1 MKDLYYS
8 DKERRQYTRID
19 SVLPVQF
26 KLVDIRNG
34 QYVSGWLQG
43 FTNNIGKG
51 GICLQVNTIDP
62 ALSAQ
67 IRERKVKLYIEVELS
82 FYRRPIVT
90 HAQAAWMKRIGT
102 DAEKYLIG
110 LRFES
115 LNFPGYAHLMRYV
128 RVKKIF
134 VPAAVVI
141 LLSLAAGF
149 FVNAYFNLKLSANN
163 KKLVEQLVLV
173 NQESAAAQQRASQ
186 IRDEKER
193 FSIEI
198 TTLQSR
204 IEHAEEE
211 RLKVAEMAKS
221 NEHKA
226 GQQIEKLNSLIAR
239 LNQEKG
245 RLKEQLAAS
254 KTEADKASEALLVLD
269 EKKAFLAKANLDKM
283 YEWLA
288 LHQNPR
294 TGLVVSFEGDKDLAN
309 WAFVYDQSLAAQA
322 YVYFGDFQKA
332 KKLLDFFAVKAKRI
346 DGLFINAYYAADGSS
361 AEYTVHS
368 GPNIWLGIALLQ
380 YTQKAK
386 DSSFVSLAEEIA
398 QRIIALQNE
407 DKDKGIRGG
416 PSVRWYSTEHNLD
429 AFAFFSMLARVTG
442 KDEYRLAAE
451 KVLRWLTRHTY
462 DKTDI
467 PILRGK
473 GDATIATDTYA
484 WSIAAIGPERLLSL
498 GMNPDKI
505 IEFAEENC
513 AKEVSFVRPGG
524 ATVRVKGFD
533 FAPQRHLAR
542 GGVVSTEWTAQMI
555 VTLKIMAAFH
565 QKKGGAA
572 FAKEYLRK
580 ADAYI
585 GELLSMSISSP
596 SPSGQGEGCLP
607 YASSDFVD
615 TGHGWTTPKGSST
628 GSIAGTAYALFAYYG
643 YNPLSLEE

>member
-1 MKDLYYS
+1 MKGPYYS
-8 DKERRQYTRID
+8 GRERRQYTRID

-34 QYVSGWLQG
+34 QYASGWLQG

-62 ALSAQ
+62 VLSAQ
-67 IRERKVKLYIEVELS
+67 IRERKVKLYIELELP

-90 HAQAAWMKRIGT
+90 HAHTAWMKRIST
-102 DAEKYLIG
+102 DTEKYLIG
-110 LRFES
+110 LSYES
-115 LNFPGYAHLMRYV
+115 IGFPGYAHLMRYV
-128 RVKKIF
+128 RAKKIF
-134 VPAAVVI
+134 VPTVAAI
-141 LLSLAAGF
+141 LLFLAVGF
-149 FVNAYFNLKLSANN
+149 LGNIYFNLKLSANN

-173 NQESAAAQQRASQ
+173 NQQSAAAGQRIIQIQDEKARLSSQ
-186 IRDEKER
+186 IA
-193 FSIEI
+193 
-198 TTLQSR
+198 TLQAR
-204 IEHAEEE
+204 IERAEEE
-211 RLKVAEMAKS
+211 RLKVSEMAKS
-221 NEHKA
+221 NEYKA
-226 GQQIEKLNSLIAR
+226 GREIEKLNALIAR
-239 LNQEKG
+239 LNQEMA
-245 RLKEQLAAS
+245 RLKDRFTAS
-254 KTEADKASEALLVLD
+254 KTEADKANEALLMLD
-269 EKKAFLAKANLDKM
+269 EKKAALQKANLAKM
-283 YEWLA
+283 YEWLS

-294 TGLVVSFEGDKDLAN
+294 TGLVMSFEGDKDLAD

-332 KKLLDFFAVKAKRI
+332 KKLLEFFASRAKRI
-346 DGLFINAYYAADGSS
+346 DGLFINAYYASDGSS

-380 YTQKAK
+380 YTQKTK
-386 DSSFVSLAEEIA
+386 DSSFVGLAEEIA

-429 AFAFFSMLARVTG
+429 AYAFFTVLAQVTG
-442 KDEYRLAAE
+442 KEEYRLAADN
-451 KVLRWLTRHTY
+451 VLRWLTQHTY
-462 DKTDI
+462 DKMDI
-467 PILRGK
+467 PVLRGK

-484 WSIAAIGPERLLSL
+484 WSIAAIGPERLLAL

-505 IEFAEENC
+505 IEFAEEHC
-513 AKEVSFVRPGG
+513 VKEVSFTRPGG
-524 ATVRVKGFD
+524 TAVKVKGFD

-565 QKKGGAA
+565 QKKGETVL
-572 FAKEYLRK
+572 AKEYLRK
-580 ADAYI
+580 ADVYT
-585 GELLSMSISSP
+585 GGLLSMSISSP

-615 TGHGWTTPKGSST
+615 TGHGWMTPKGSST